1 MFSRNRVDTTRA
13 EQPSRNMTGCSLCP
27 RCAHCLPSHEDLAGL
42 FKGTSNLPK
51 QVGVSTYL
59 ALTFGTLL
67 SSQGTDA
74 SFVLTRRTL
83 SGAFLRALP
92 FGLAFPTLSD
102 SFVSDSRSK
111 RASHFTFQE
120 FA

>member
-1 MFSRNRVDTTRA
+1 MCIAYQAR
-13 EQPSRNMTGCSLCP
+13 
-27 RCAHCLPSHEDLAGL
+27 DLLGL

-51 QVGVSTYL
+51 QVGVSTNM

-74 SFVLTRRTL
+74 SFVLTRRTF

-92 FGLAFPTLSD
+92 FGL
-102 SFVSDSRSK
+102 
-111 RASHFTFQE
+111 
-120 FA
+120 

>member
-1 MFSRNRVDTTRA
+1 RT
-13 EQPSRNMTGCSLCP
+13 
-27 RCAHCLPSHEDLAGL
+27 

-51 QVGVSTYL
+51 QAGVSTYL

-74 SFVLTRRTL
+74 SFVLTLRTF
-83 SGAFLRALP
+83 SGAFLRAFP

-111 RASHFTFQE
+111 RDPAFAFQFFAFAFPFPAVPTLPDSFSFRFRFE
-120 FA
+120 FEFR